1 MSFKVIDIIFIV
13 VILILGFTGLKKGF
27 FTQIVTILG
36 IIIGLFVAYFFSDDL
51 SPLISKIIGI
61 REWNNLIAF
70 IIILAVIILFSQL
83 LNKAV
88 KESLNQIGAEGLDKI
103 LGFIFGLVQ
112 GLFIC
117 IGLTTLITIQ
127 PFFDPEPIFR
137 DSTLGSWIL
146 SVLPQLEKLLPNA
159 QELLENLEIKA

>member
-1 MSFKVIDIIFIV
+1 MYAIRSYYV
-13 VILILGFTGLKKGF
+13 
-27 FTQIVTILG
+27 
-36 IIIGLFVAYFFSDDL
+36 
-51 SPLISKIIGI
+51 IGI